1 MWLTDVLHGDQD
13 IQLLIAF
20 VVLLVLWLAAGA
32 GQDTPDT
39 TPEGRRRA
47 RMLRVVGLLAP
58 LAAVAYFV
66 APVSYDWIWPIS
78 ARFPLLALIFLLP
91 LLPRARGAA
100 GWGLVALAALLTL
113 GSAKVVGDA
122 FVAFETEEVGALD
135 DAVAVIPEGSRTAG
149 LIWDRGSR
157 HVGFSPFIHSV
168 AWVQARR
175 GGAVMFTFN
184 DFPQSPVIFREDNRP
199 PRVPPRWE
207 WTPERVNPDTDLGF
221 YDHVLTRGGPG
232 RVAHSPAFE
241 EVFHDGPWRVF
252 RRRQPDA
259 EAAP

>member
-1 MWLTDVLHGDQD
+1 
-13 IQLLIAF
+13 
-20 VVLLVLWLAAGA
+20 
-32 GQDTPDT
+32 
-39 TPEGRRRA
+39 
-47 RMLRVVGLLAP
+47 
-58 LAAVAYFV
+58 
-66 APVSYDWIWPIS
+66 
-78 ARFPLLALIFLLP
+78 
-91 LLPRARGAA
+91 
-100 GWGLVALAALLTL
+100 
-113 GSAKVVGDA
+113 
-122 FVAFETEEVGALD
+122 
-135 DAVAVIPEGSRTAG
+135 
-149 LIWDRGSR
+149 
-157 HVGFSPFIHSV
+157 VGFSPFIHSV